1 MQTGHDQD
9 LLSAV
14 PPNDHGPRL
23 EEEIVAST
31 ENTSCPRPVA
41 AALPEYNGTGEF
53 PMNMDLDHMRIR
65 LILNL
70 LAVGCLQL
78 TIIRHMIELLHESM
92 QTVPIRNSDSA
103 AEPQ

>member
-1 MQTGHDQD
+1 MASGCLAWRGLPSVQECEEHKAGSCIAFVITSASSV
-9 LLSAV
+9 LLV
-14 PPNDHGPRL
+14 HTC
-23 EEEIVAST
+23 VM
-31 ENTSCPRPVA
+31 
-41 AALPEYNGTGEF
+41 F
-53 PMNMDLDHMRIR
+53 QDLDHMRIR